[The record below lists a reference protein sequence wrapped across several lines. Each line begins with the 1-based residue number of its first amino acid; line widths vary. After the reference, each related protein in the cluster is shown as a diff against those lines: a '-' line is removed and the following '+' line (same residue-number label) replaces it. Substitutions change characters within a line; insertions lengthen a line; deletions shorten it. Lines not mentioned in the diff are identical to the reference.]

1 MKAKLILLS
10 GLTAI
15 ALAACQN
22 DDTATKEN
30 TDTKQSAQASSE
42 EKATIQKE
50 VKTENEKV
58 TTKEKAQEEKVE
70 KEEVTAKQEDA
81 KDKEVEKHEED
92 NSMALKAEDVI
103 VNYFN
108 AISLGDVATLQKIY
122 PSGSEENE
130 QLGKMFQSSKVTVDI
145 VNMQKVALND
155 KEAQYKVK
163 VKIYTKQ
170 DDPNFTNNESDY
182 QVTLDMN
189 NGTIKTKS
197 ITSTN
202 YLE

>member
-30 TDTKQSAQASSE
+30 TDAKQSTQASSE
-42 EKATIQKE
+42 EKATIQKDE
-50 VKTENEKV
+50 KTENEKV

-70 KEEVTAKQEDA
+70 KKEISAKQEDTNNK
-81 KDKEVEKHEED
+81 KDEDHKED
-92 NSMALKAEDVI
+92 NSLGLKAEDLLVS
-103 VNYFN
+103 YFN
-108 AISLGDVATLQKIY
+108 AISLGDVNTLQKIY
-122 PSGSEENE
+122 PSGAEENQ
-130 QLGKMFQSSKVTVDI
+130 QLGKMFQSSKVTADI
-145 VNMQKVALND
+145 VNMQKIDLND

-182 QVTLDMN
+182 QVTLDMVT
-189 NGTIKTKS
+189 GTIKTKS

>member
-70 KEEVTAKQEDA
+70 KEEISAKQEDTKNK
-81 KDKEVEKHEED
+81 KDEGHKED
-92 NSMALKAEDVI
+92 NSLALKAEDVL
-103 VNYFN
+103 VSYFN
-108 AISLGDVATLQKIY
+108 AISLGDVDTLQKIY
-122 PSGSEENE
+122 PSGAEENQ
-130 QLGKMFQSSKVTVDI
+130 QLGKMFQSSKVTADI
-145 VNMQKVALND
+145 VNMQKVTLD
-155 KEAQYKVK
+155 SKEAHYKVK

-170 DDPNFTNNESDY
+170 DDPNFTDNVSDY
-182 QVTLDMN
+182 EITLDMN

-197 ITSTN
+197 ITSTD

>member
-1 MKAKLILLS
+1 VKAKLILLS

-30 TDTKQSAQASSE
+30 SDTNQTTQTSSE
-42 EKATIQKE
+42 EKTTVQKD
-50 VKTENEKV
+50 VKAENEKV
-58 TTKEKAQEEKVE
+58 KSEEKAQEEQVKKEEATTKQENAEGKKVE
-70 KEEVTAKQEDA
+70 KQ
-81 KDKEVEKHEED
+81 EED

-122 PSGSEENE
+122 PAGSEENE
-130 QLGKMFQSSKVTVDI
+130 QLGKMFQSSKVTADI

-182 QVTLDMN
+182 QVTLDMV

>member
-30 TDTKQSAQASSE
+30 SDTNQTTQTSSE
-42 EKATIQKE
+42 EKTTVQKD
-50 VKTENEKV
+50 VKAENEKV
-58 TTKEKAQEEKVE
+58 KSEEKAQEEQVKKEEATTKQENAEGKKVE
-70 KEEVTAKQEDA
+70 KQ
-81 KDKEVEKHEED
+81 EED

-122 PSGSEENE
+122 PAGSEENE
-130 QLGKMFQSSKVTVDI
+130 QLGKMFQSSKVTADI

-182 QVTLDMN
+182 QVTLDMV

>member
-22 DDTATKEN
+22 DDTATKESS
-30 TDTKQSAQASSE
+30 DTKQSAQVTSE
-42 EKATIQKE
+42 EKTTDQKE
-50 VKTENEKV
+50 VKKENEKV
-58 TTKEKAQEEKVE
+58 TTKEKDQEEKIE
-70 KEEVTAKQEDA
+70 KKEVTAKQTDE
-81 KDKEVEKHEED
+81 KDKKDKDDKSRV
-92 NSMALKAEDVI
+92 LKAEDTI

-122 PSGSEENE
+122 PAGTEENQ
-130 QLGKMFQSSKVTVDI
+130 QLGKMFQSSKVTADI
-145 VNMQKVALND
+145 INMKKVTVNS

-170 DDPNFTNNESDY
+170 DDSNFTDNVSDY
-182 QVTLDMN
+182 EVTLDMN

-197 ITSTN
+197 ITSTD

>member
-30 TDTKQSAQASSE
+30 PDTKQSAQASSE
-42 EKATIQKE
+42 EKTTDQKE
-50 VKTENEKV
+50 VKTEKEKV
-58 TTKEKAQEEKVE
+58 ATKEKDQEEKIE
-70 KEEVTAKQEDA
+70 KEDVTAKQEDT
-81 KDKEVEKHEED
+81 KDKKVEKQEED

-103 VNYFN
+103 VSYFN

-145 VNMQKVALND
+145 VNMQKLALND

>member
-22 DDTATKEN
+22 DDTATKESS
-30 TDTKQSAQASSE
+30 DTKQSAQVTSE
-42 EKATIQKE
+42 EKTTDQKE
-50 VKTENEKV
+50 VKKENEKV
-58 TTKEKAQEEKVE
+58 TTKEKDQEEKIE
-70 KEEVTAKQEDA
+70 KKEVTAKQTDE
-81 KDKEVEKHEED
+81 KDKKD
-92 NSMALKAEDVI
+92 KDDKSMVLKAEDTI

-122 PSGSEENE
+122 PAGTEENQ
-130 QLGKMFQSSKVTVDI
+130 QLGKMFQSSKVTADI
-145 VNMQKVALND
+145 INMKKVTVNS

-170 DDPNFTNNESDY
+170 DDSNFTDNVSDY
-182 QVTLDMN
+182 EVTLDMN

-197 ITSTN
+197 ITSTD